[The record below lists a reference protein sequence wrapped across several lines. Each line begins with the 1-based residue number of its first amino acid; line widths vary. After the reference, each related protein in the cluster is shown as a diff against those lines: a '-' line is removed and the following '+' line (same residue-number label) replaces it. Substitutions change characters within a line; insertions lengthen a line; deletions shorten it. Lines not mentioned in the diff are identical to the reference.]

1 LFQRIFILWELKTL
15 CPWKTAICTARKE
28 YVIIEM
34 IKWIFDGIGTEII
47 SLIVGL
53 AMGGFAGYK
62 IGIKHTSEQ
71 KQVAD
76 DSSKQRQELYIDEK
90 SKTGTDSSKMQSS
103 IKQSQKA
110 GKNAEQSQ
118 VGGIKDGRR

>member
-1 LFQRIFILWELKTL
+1 MIYAT
-15 CPWKTAICTARKE
+15 RKE
-28 YVIIEM
+28 FVIMET

-47 SLIVGL
+47 SLIIGL
-53 AMGGFAGYK
+53 GVGGFAGYK

-76 DSSKQRQELYIDEK
+76 DSSKQRQELHIDEK
-90 SKTGTDSSKMQSS
+90 SQTGTDSSKIQSS

>member
-1 LFQRIFILWELKTL
+1 MEQIQ
-15 CPWKTAICTARKE
+15 
-28 YVIIEM
+28 
-34 IKWIFDGIGTEII
+34 WIFDGIGTEIV
-47 SLIVGL
+47 SLILGL
-53 AMGGFAGYK
+53 AVGGFTGYK

-76 DSSKQRQELYIDEK
+76 DDSKQKQELHIDEK
-90 SKTGTDSSKMQSS
+90 STTGTNSSEIQSS